1 MKRLNLVRKNF
12 KNRCSKW
19 AGLKEEYKAEL
30 HRRTK
35 ERMELDIKK
44 KDSKMMKANEVS
56 KDSSKS
62 FVISNY
68 FYLDLNVINKI

>member
-1 MKRLNLVRKNF
+1 
-12 KNRCSKW
+12 
-19 AGLKEEYKAEL
+19 
-30 HRRTK
+30 
-35 ERMELDIKK
+35 MELDIKK